1 MWLIALILG
10 SFGVVLATVG
20 MLKMFIDE
28 CTINGF
34 SIEVIIMAFI
44 GIIVIGA
51 SSVGIYGI
59 IKIIKRNKE
68 LFL

>member
-10 SFGVVLATVG
+10 SFGVVLSTAG
-20 MLKMFIDE
+20 MIKIFIDE

-34 SIEVIIMAFI
+34 PIEVVIMAFI

-59 IKIIKRNKE
+59 VKIIKRNKE

>member
-1 MWLIALILG
+1 MWLIAVILG
-10 SFGVVLATVG
+10 SFGVVLATLG
-20 MLKMFIDE
+20 MIKMFIDE
-28 CTINGF
+28 CATNGF